1 MSNSKNSLKPE
12 SNSSNKRKS
21 SRKKD
26 KSKVRSGN
34 KKRDLPPRPK
44 AVVRTQEE
52 NVNLKVKKEKVKD
65 LTPKPRASKRKPDI
79 KGRVE
84 DHVLKYNQLFE
95 LLDAE
100 IERKSREKEKGVRSL
115 QKVRKSL
122 KNMRK
127 EVPYITRSKEGRK
140 IASTRKHSTGGLEMK
155 YHISEDL
162 RNFLQLGPKDT
173 ITRLD
178 ATRAICVY
186 ARLKKGEDR
195 EPTLKWAYLNPN
207 GKRDLQNKD
216 NKIAIVPDKALSKL
230 LDYKRYQRD
239 VAKGKIT
246 KKVKDKTTGESSK
259 QKVKDDDLYYWVI
272 QKLITPHFLEAE
284 VTLVKKNQG

>member
-1 MSNSKNSLKPE
+1 MSNLKNP
-12 SNSSNKRKS
+12 SSSGRKS
-21 SRKKD
+21 SNEHKGSRKKV
-26 KSKVRSGN
+26 KSGN

-44 AVVRTQEE
+44 VKEVPNED
-52 NVNLKVKKEKVKD
+52 VKLKKEKVVKD
-65 LTPKPRASKRKPDI
+65 PTPKPRAPKRKPDI
-79 KGRVE
+79 KGRIE

-140 IASTRKHSTGGLEMK
+140 IASTRKPSIGGLEMK
-155 YHISEDL
+155 YYISADL

-195 EPTLKWAYLNPN
+195 KPTLKWAYLNPD

-216 NKIAIVPDKALSKL
+216 NKKAIVPDKALGNL
-230 LDYKRYQRD
+230 LNYKRYQKD

-246 KKVKDKTTGESSK
+246 KKVKDKTTGESSN
-259 QKVKDDDLYYWVI
+259 QKVKEDDLYYWVI
-272 QKLITPHFLEAE
+272 QKLITPHFLEPE
-284 VTLVKKNQG
+284 VTLVSAKK